1 MAMILRLMTDLE
13 YQDYLQVLIP
23 EYARDNVEAGYWEES
38 EALERSRKSV
48 DILLPNGVDTPN
60 HYLYTVADGD
70 QRVGIIWMRATL
82 DTARKSGFIFDIAID
97 EVHRGKGYG
106 KQAMQLIE
114 AKAREL
120 GLETMGLHVFANN
133 LVAKKLYDGMGYETK
148 SLNMTKRLN

>member
-1 MAMILRLMTDLE
+1 MTATLSPMTEVE
-13 YQDYLQVLIP
+13 YQDYLQVLIL

-48 DILLPNGVDTPN
+48 EILLPNGVHTPN
-60 HYLYTVADGD
+60 HYLYTVTDAE
-70 QRVGIIWMRATL
+70 QRVGIVWMRATL

-97 EVHRGKGYG
+97 EARRGKGYG

-120 GLETMGLHVFANN
+120 GLESMGLHVFANN
-133 LVAKKLYDGMGYETK
+133 QVAKSLYEGMGYETK
-148 SLNMTKRLN
+148 SLNMTKNLN